1 MCEYKHIHNHKHKP
15 KKKQK
20 KNKKTSKQNNTKQ
33 KNYKSGIIN
42 QVIKTINQVF
52 LQSFSKLLRHDR
64 FVNTYGFS

>member
-1 MCEYKHIHNHKHKP
+1 MCEYKYIHNHKHKP

-52 LQSFSKLLRHDR
+52 LQSFS
-64 FVNTYGFS
+64 